1 MCNNFLLYR
10 YVTSRGD
17 LLSFKFFS
25 QLIMLVLLFISFGA
39 YAMSINDIGKQ
50 CLFSSFSGAI
60 TLNGKP
66 VNGAKIKRVAY
77 RSHTKG
83 DKTDYATTNEQG
95 EFAMPAVWDRNI
107 VGKFLPMEFA
117 AAQEVFVY
125 FEGQEYQIWNGVKRQ
140 KEENTE
146 SNGEELNIQCELTS
160 EFIFKS
166 VNGNKFKT
174 RCTWAAKADAP
185 FVIDL
190 PVEDN

>member
-1 MCNNFLLYR
+1 MYNNFLLYR
-10 YVTSRGD
+10 YITSRGD

-125 FEGQEYQIWNGVKRQ
+125 FEGQEYQIWYAVKRQ
-140 KEENTE
+140 KEEDSE
-146 SNGEELNIQCELTS
+146 MRGKKLIVQCELLT
-160 EFIFKS
+160 ED
-166 VNGNKFKT
+166 KT
-174 RCTWAAKADAP
+174 VWVDGSPINSKC
-185 FVIDL
+185 VL
-190 PVEDN
+190 PVIPDKPIDFGPPLDD

>member
-1 MCNNFLLYR
+1 MMCI
-10 YVTSRGD
+10 
-17 LLSFKFFS
+17 LS
-25 QLIMLVLLFISFGA
+25 LIFSFGV

-50 CLFSSFSGAI
+50 CLFSSFSGVI

-66 VNGAKIKRVAY
+66 VDGAKIKRVAY

-83 DKTDYATTNEQG
+83 DKTDYTVTNAQG
-95 EFAMPAVWDRNI
+95 KFTMPAVWDKNI
-107 VGKFLPMEFA
+107 VGTFLPMEFA

-125 FEGQEYQIWNGVKRQ
+125 FENQEYQIWRGMKRQ

-146 SNGEELNIQCELTS
+146 SNGEKLNVQCELDS
-160 EFIFKS
+160 EFVFKS

-174 RCTWAAKADAP
+174 RCTWAAEADAP
-185 FVIDL
+185 FIIDS